1 MESSTTRNVV
11 GLSMGTVMRR
21 KDWKLLAPSMLAA
34 SYRSGEMLLMPPT

>member
-1 MESSTTRNVV
+1 MEKQHYKERG

-34 SYRSGEMLLMPPT
+34 SVQVR